1 MSGLTGNGMGG
12 LGGLGGGPTVLVF
25 VVGIAPAC
33 WDACRGGGRILD
45 LRGGKGGTGVGP
57 AMIKEGEGAGTGMAG
72 FVLEMLFVRF
82 MNGFGLLVGELDA
95 RAVVSGIEPSSL
107 ERVDPLRVDLALFGA
122 EVARLAKGLF
132 EWNPG
137 VGGGS
142 LVADEAETEMRS
154 VWTVLGVFGAEGAD
168 RFGGSGGGGD
178 RRRVSYA
185 KNHMKK

>member
-1 MSGLTGNGMGG
+1 MGG

-45 LRGGKGGTGVGP
+45 LRGGRGGTGVGP
-57 AMIKEGEGAGTGMAG
+57 AMIEEGEGTGTGMAG
-72 FVLEMLFVRF
+72 FALEMLFVRF
-82 MNGFGLLVGELDA
+82 MNGFGLLVGDVDA

-107 ERVDPLRVDLALFGA
+107 ERVDPLRVGLALFGA

-137 VGGGS
+137 VDGGS
-142 LVADEAETEMRS
+142 LEAETEIRS

-178 RRRVSYA
+178 RRRTSCAEKSHEKV
-185 KNHMKK
+185 KVNN